1 MIKDSVQTK
10 PMEFKD
16 ILSVALATLIVLVV
30 SHFAVFW
37 VVRTLYPPIP
47 APQQVIMAQP
57 PPIVSEPVIEPQTFT
72 QPSVVEQHVTL
83 PTYETSVPLEAARQ
97 EGGSNF
103 SDLQSPPVQRD
114 PGMAPLQS

>member
-1 MIKDSVQTK
+1 
-10 PMEFKD
+10 MEFKD

-37 VVRTLYPPIP
+37 VVRTLYPPVP
-47 APQQVIMAQP
+47 QPMPVVAPVVLA
-57 PPIVSEPVIEPQTFT
+57 PVVEEPQTFT
-72 QPSVVEQHVTL
+72 QPPIVEQHVTL

-97 EGGSNF
+97 EGTSNF
-103 SDLQSPPVQRD
+103 SELQSPPAQRD